1 MNRMYLRKN
10 ITYIS
15 VIIFLIFFSMIYYFK
30 PQFAFN
36 DDGTIKNFGVGYKS
50 KTVVPLWLVV
60 IFLAIFI
67 YLGLIYYIMNPK
79 IV

>member
-1 MNRMYLRKN
+1 MYLRKN

-15 VIIFLIFFSMIYYFK
+15 VIIFLIFFGMVYYCK

-67 YLGLIYYIMNPK
+67 YLGLIYYIINPK

>member
-30 PQFAFN
+30 PQFAFS

-67 YLGLIYYIMNPK
+67 YLGLMYYIINPK